1 MSFFGDAQEFPAIIF
16 AELHIE
22 MLALNLQFFR
32 LNDVIHFSW
41 SRRLYRNQFGEWK
54 QNPQLFF
61 AFVGGDRARG
71 DSLNRVSCI
80 HLGAD
85 DLACRVDRLLRG
97 KLESFRTEENKAA
110 KIR

>member
-1 MSFFGDAQEFPAIIF
+1 MEAKSAA
-16 AELHIE
+16 
-22 MLALNLQFFR
+22 FFR
-32 LNDVIHFSW
+32 
-41 SRRLYRNQFGEWK
+41 
-54 QNPQLFF
+54 
-61 AFVGGDRARG
+61 FVGGDRARG
-71 DSLNRVSCI
+71 DSLNRLSYI